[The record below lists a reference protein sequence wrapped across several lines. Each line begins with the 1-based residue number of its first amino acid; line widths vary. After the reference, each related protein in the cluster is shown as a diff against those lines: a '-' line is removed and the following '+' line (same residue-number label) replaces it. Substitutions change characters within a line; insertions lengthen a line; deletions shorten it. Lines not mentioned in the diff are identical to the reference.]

1 MQIDLTETP
10 LRRAQMSDW
19 QQVANITA
27 EGFAND
33 PVNRYVFGK
42 PRAILSGMR
51 VMARDI
57 YLKRG
62 FSHLHGDSGSTLWLP
77 PGVDGEFST
86 LTLLKFALG
95 QMRHGTKGALQR
107 GQELG
112 ERMAAHHP
120 KDPHYYLFAIT
131 TRESARGKGV
141 GKALLDPVLAHADCE
156 HLPVYLENSNPVNS
170 GFYASRGFERMTL
183 FEVGDGGPVMEPMW
197 REPKAPA

>member
-1 MQIDLTETP
+1 MQIDLAGTE
-10 LRRAQMSDW
+10 LRQATQSDW
-19 QQVANITA
+19 KKVADITA
-27 EGFAND
+27 EGFAED
-33 PVNRYVFGK
+33 PVNRYVFGN

-95 QMRHGTKGALQR
+95 QIQHGRKGALQR

-112 ERMAAHHP
+112 ARMTEHHP

-131 TRESARGKGV
+131 TREAARGKGV
-141 GKALLDPVLAHADCE
+141 GKALLDPVLAHADRE
-156 HLPVYLENSNPVNS
+156 GLPVYLENSNPANT
-170 GFYASRGFERMTL
+170 GFYTSRGFKRVTL

-197 REPKAPA
+197 RVPS